1 VDFSYA
7 EAIMGEM
14 RLSDCVVYG
23 GTVYCVKED
32 GMLAVVQIK
41 DIGPQQ
47 CPDCV
52 IKALYKK
59 LLGKK

>member
-1 VDFSYA
+1 
-7 EAIMGEM
+7 MGEIK
-14 RLSDCVVYG
+14 LSDCIVYA

-32 GMLAVVQIK
+32 GTPAVVQIK
-41 DIGPQQ
+41 DVEPQE

-59 LLGKK
+59 LLERK

>member
-1 VDFSYA
+1 
-7 EAIMGEM
+7 MGEM

-32 GMLAVVQIK
+32 GTLAVVQIK
-41 DIGPQQ
+41 DIEPQQ
-47 CPDCV
+47 CPACV

-59 LLGKK
+59 LLAEK